1 MTDADR
7 LGRLEPLADAVEFVP
22 SSGGCV
28 VSLSILDGVPLKW
41 AFREVGINPADNGWR
56 FMGATDTQ
64 EYTNDPANQ
73 RIRTFN
79 TVANIEPAVLDIYGA
94 PVGIDLQ
101 LVVEDGR
108 RTWYDNAT
116 GRPLVLPG
124 R

>member
-1 MTDADR
+1 MNDPQR
-7 LGRLEPLADAVEFVP
+7 LGKLEPLENAVEFIP

-28 VSLSILDGVPLKW
+28 VSLSILDGEQLRW
-41 AFREVGINPADNGWR
+41 AFREASINPQDNGWR
-56 FMGATDTQ
+56 FMAGTDTQ
-64 EYTNDPANQ
+64 EYTSDSANQ

-79 TVANIEPAVLDIYGA
+79 TVANIEPAVLEIYGA

-101 LVVEDGR
+101 LVIQDGR

-116 GRPLVLPG
+116 GRPLVIPG